1 MKLKLKKKRV
11 LPSPSRLVK
20 STPWPGDLKSKS
32 VTTNSRMPSSRKSTP
47 EKPNRKSSVRDEAL
61 DRIKHEFGRFQAA
74 IDDLRRWG
82 TDRGVDQA
90 SDILAATYRLLDLC
104 ELHNPEPRKGKAR

>member
-1 MKLKLKKKRV
+1 MKFRLKKMRV
-11 LPSPSRLVK
+11 SPSPSPPAK
-20 STPWPGDLKSKS
+20 SIASQKAAQLAFDLQVNRSSAGQPLSK
-32 VTTNSRMPSSRKSTP
+32 
-47 EKPNRKSSVRDEAL
+47 KSSTLRNEAL

-74 IDDLRRWG
+74 IDDIRKWG

-104 ELHNPEPRKGKAR
+104 ELHNPEPKKGKAR